1 MKTERKQKTGMLSL
15 DKLNNVKGVEALSVK
30 ELKVI
35 EGGGFID
42 WCKRHLR
49 PKVFVIRDQ
58 ITGEK
63 ITDAYGVSVT
73 L

>member
-1 MKTERKQKTGMLSL
+1 MKREFNQQVEAQGVKAL
-15 DKLNNVKGVEALSVK
+15 DSVKGVEALSVK

-49 PKVFVIRDQ
+49 PKVFAIRDQ